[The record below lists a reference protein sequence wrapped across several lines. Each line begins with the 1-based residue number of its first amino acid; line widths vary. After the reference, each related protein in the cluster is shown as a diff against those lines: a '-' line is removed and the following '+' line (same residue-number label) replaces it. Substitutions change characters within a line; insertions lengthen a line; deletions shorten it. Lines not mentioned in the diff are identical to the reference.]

1 MRQPDRRAATR
12 TPGQPPPESAAGWT
26 WDRREHGFLCEIVS
40 ARVCVCVRA
49 RAHICDI
56 PFLFT
61 PPLFKILHKSAALL
75 AVSFPLLEERECSCV
90 FPLTVLVESAWVKG
104 VTIL

>member
-40 ARVCVCVRA
+40 ARVCVCVCVCVCA
-49 RAHICDI
+49 RAYM
-56 PFLFT
+56 
-61 PPLFKILHKSAALL
+61 
-75 AVSFPLLEERECSCV
+75 
-90 FPLTVLVESAWVKG
+90 
-104 VTIL
+104 